1 MRLANVRGRGVIL
14 TGGSSGADVHKAS
27 DGAFGPDLPSIYRD
41 WEAFRA
47 WAASIELGADVTFEV
62 EDLQA
67 PSPAPPQVFAIGL
80 NYEEHARETGFDAPT
95 DLPPVFAKFASS
107 LTGPTGEIDLPEG
120 NVDWE
125 VEVVAVI
132 GRAAHRV
139 SAEHAWDHVAGLT
152 VGQDLSERVRQFQGQ
167 APQFGLAK
175 SFPKFSPTGPWLVSP
190 DELENRDDLALGCS
204 IDGEVMQDGRTSNL
218 LVDIPHGIAALSEV
232 VTLLPGDLIF
242 TGTPD
247 GVGLGLVPARFLR
260 SGETL
265 HSWVEGIGTMTHTFR

>member
-1 MRLANVRGRGVIL
+1 MRLANVCGRGVIL
-14 TGGSSGADVHKAS
+14 TGENNGADVHKAS
-27 DGAFGPDLPSIYRD
+27 DGVFGPDLPSIYRE
-41 WEAFRA
+41 WERFRA
-47 WAASIELGADVTFEV
+47 WADSVELDADVTFGV

-67 PSPAPPQVFAIGL
+67 PSPAPPQVLAIGL
-80 NYEEHARETGFDAPT
+80 NYAEHARETGFDAPT

-107 LTGPTGEIDLPEG
+107 LTGPTGVIDLPEG

-132 GRAAHRV
+132 GRAAHKV
-139 SAEHAWDHVAGLT
+139 PAENAWDYVAGVT

-190 DELENRDDLALGCS
+190 DELQNRDDLALGCS
-204 IDGEVMQDGRTSNL
+204 IDGVVMQDGRTSNL

-232 VTLLPGDLIF
+232 ITLLPGDLIF

-247 GVGLGLVPARFLR
+247 GVGLGLIPPRFLR

-265 HSWVEGIGTMTHTFR
+265 HTWVEGIGTMTHTFR